1 MIRTPEQQE
10 SGECRQNQ
18 SPILKVVFHI
28 FRECAN
34 GPGLRASPGL
44 HLGLRCFLG
53 CDGRSPMR
61 RVTELCWGAVL
72 LAQGWVGAVGLR
84 GLGVLPMGL
93 LLLLFIAGQAEEE
106 A

>member
-1 MIRTPEQQE
+1 
-10 SGECRQNQ
+10 
-18 SPILKVVFHI
+18 
-28 FRECAN
+28 
-34 GPGLRASPGL
+34 
-44 HLGLRCFLG
+44 
-53 CDGRSPMR
+53 MR

-72 LAQGWVGAVGLR
+72 LAQGRVCALGLR